1 VDDRLP
7 PPPGFTGYEKRE
19 YGSFGY
25 ERSCTPEEAELLE
38 ADAAAMESQQLADEE
53 ALRDAWFRMLSESQQ
68 PET

>member
-1 VDDRLP
+1 MTDFP
-7 PPPGFTGYEKRE
+7 PPPGFNGYEKRE

-25 ERSCTPEEAELLE
+25 ERACTPEEAELLE